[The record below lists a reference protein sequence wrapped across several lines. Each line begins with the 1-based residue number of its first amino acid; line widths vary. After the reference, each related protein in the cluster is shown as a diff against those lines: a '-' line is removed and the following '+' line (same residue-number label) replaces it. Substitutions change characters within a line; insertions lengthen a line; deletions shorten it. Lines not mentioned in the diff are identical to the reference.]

1 MRNCQN
7 REKHLKSN
15 DDNDKMVE
23 LLNAIKSEINGE
35 SNKLAVNKAHLSTSW
50 SSLDKDNTT
59 STNIDSSQSTTLAN
73 DIHKDLHPVDDLSQ
87 ANLSDASADGQNKE
101 KESMLVVKK
110 N

>member
-35 SNKLAVNKAHLSTSW
+35 SNKLAVNKAHLSTSG
-50 SSLDKDNTT
+50 SSLDKDNT
-59 STNIDSSQSTTLAN
+59 SN
-73 DIHKDLHPVDDLSQ
+73 LHF
-87 ANLSDASADGQNKE
+87 NLSNTNVSSSSSA
-101 KESMLVVKK
+101 KK
-110 N
+110 MPLSKKKPKLKTIKL